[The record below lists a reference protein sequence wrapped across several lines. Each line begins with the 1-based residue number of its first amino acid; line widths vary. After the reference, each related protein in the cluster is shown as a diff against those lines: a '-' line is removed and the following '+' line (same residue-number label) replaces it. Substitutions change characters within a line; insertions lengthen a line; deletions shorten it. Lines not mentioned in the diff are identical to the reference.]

1 MFVCWSL
8 ISRIMKEKHYFL
20 LLNCFYIIF
29 HIKYFIIHQFLLD
42 YTYENDRPNLV
53 DPDMWIDGIVC
64 GKNNIHNKMIL
75 MEPCEMGISSFLRD
89 QDKYRSQSFLGTRTQ
104 ATFSLDISIIKIVQI
119 ILYALTKHIWQKRLS
134 GSCFIGM
141 F

>member
-1 MFVCWSL
+1 
-8 ISRIMKEKHYFL
+8 MKEKYYFL
-20 LLNCFYIIF
+20 LLNCLYIIF

-42 YTYENDRPNLV
+42 YTYENDSPNLV

-64 GKNNIHNKMIL
+64 GKNNIYNKMIL
-75 MEPCEMGISSFLRD
+75 MELCEMDISCFLRD
-89 QDKYRSQSFLGTRTQ
+89 QDKYRSQSFLGTRAQ

-119 ILYALTKHIWQKRLS
+119 LPYALTQHIWQKRLS